1 MPKLS
6 KLSRREKEILEVLVK
21 LGEASAKDIQ
31 ANLKNSPGNSSVR
44 THLKNL
50 VAKGYANLKEQEFRY
65 VYFLSDDIE
74 DVTRSALDDVVDTF
88 FKGEPALAVNQL
100 LSGNLDEISETDL
113 KELENMI
120 KTYRSQ
126 KQLE

>member
-1 MPKLS
+1 MPTLN

-21 LGEASAKDIQ
+21 LGEASAKEIQ
-31 ANLKNSPGNSSVR
+31 ANLKNAPGNSSVR

-65 VYFLSDDIE
+65 VYFLTDDME

-100 LSGNLDEISETDL
+100 LSGNLDEISEADL

-126 KQLE
+126 KQQE